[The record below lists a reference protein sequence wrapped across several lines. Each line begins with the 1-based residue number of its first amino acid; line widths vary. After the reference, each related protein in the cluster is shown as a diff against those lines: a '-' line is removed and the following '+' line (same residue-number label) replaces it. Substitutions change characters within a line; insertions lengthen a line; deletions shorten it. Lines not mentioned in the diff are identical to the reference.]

1 MVHSWYAFCESDKC
15 VMTCIHHDNI
25 MQNSS
30 SALKIL
36 CCIIYN
42 VWCWA
47 SFHLLV
53 CHLYAFLVR
62 YLFTSFVHFLIELLI
77 FSVLSL
83 KSSLYILDKSFIRC
97 VFCSQFVAC
106 LLTMLTVF
114 GRGEVFNF
122 NEVQRRNYFMN
133 CAVGWL
139 IFYKVYFFCVM
150 IRKHSLE
157 DTDSLQFIKAS
168 FMLYLPVYKSLFFH

>member
-1 MVHSWYAFCESDKC
+1 MYDVEHLFICLFAICMPFWLGICS
-15 VMTCIHHDNI
+15 
-25 MQNSS
+25 
-30 SALKIL
+30 
-36 CCIIYN
+36 
-42 VWCWA
+42 
-47 SFHLLV
+47 HLL
-53 CHLYAFLVR
+53 YI
-62 YLFTSFVHFLIELLI
+62 FLIELLI

-122 NEVQRRNYFMN
+122 NEVQPRNYFMN
-133 CAVGWL
+133 CAFGWL

-157 DTDSLQFIKAS
+157 DIDSLQFIKAS
-168 FMLYLPVYKSLFFH
+168 FMLYLPVFKSLFFH